1 LNKGKDNI
9 LLLGGKRREVMKIY
23 NEYEKVINLIIFFIV
38 LLAVTLSIKIYFQPF
53 FIILI
58 MLLLTTPIYKLGLK
72 LKINNKMSAVI
83 SIGLVNFILGFII
96 FYFGNNLVIVFRKLY
111 IGNTETVN
119 TFLNNIK
126 VLLNFDLSKVIETL
140 SKFISTPMIA
150 QGASMTGGSLIGY
163 FIGNVATYF
172 LLVDKE
178 KVLDLLSNLFSDK
191 IIKNISIKKKNLKEV
206 FLIEILIVIVSTI
219 IMAIGF
225 KILGVKNSL
234 FLGIICGTL
243 DILPY
248 VGTIIV
254 FIPIIIY
261 NIIMKR
267 YLIVIGFVA
276 LYLLVLINKEILE
289 AKFLSSK
296 LDIHPLVVMLSI
308 YIGVKIFGFI
318 GIIAGP
324 IYCIIAKDII
334 YTNKK

>member
-1 LNKGKDNI
+1 
-9 LLLGGKRREVMKIY
+9 MKIY
-23 NEYEKVINLIIFFIV
+23 NEYEKIINLIVLFIV
-38 LLAVTLSIKIYFQPF
+38 LVIITLSIKIYFQPF

-58 MLLLTTPIYKLGLK
+58 MLLFTTPIYKILVK
-72 LKINNKMSAVI
+72 FKINNKIAAVI
-83 SIGLVNFILGFII
+83 SIILINFLLGFTI
-96 FYFGNNLVIVFRKLY
+96 FYFGNNLIGIFHKLY
-111 IGNTETVN
+111 IGNIETVN
-119 TFLNNIK
+119 IFLNNIK
-126 VLLNFDLSKVIETL
+126 VLLNFDLNKGIETL
-140 SKFISTPMIA
+140 SKIISTPMIA
-150 QGASMTGGSLIGY
+150 EGASITGSSFIGY

-172 LLVDKE
+172 ILVDKD
-178 KVLDLLSNLFSDK
+178 KVLDLLSNLFSKK
-191 IIKNISIKKKNLKEV
+191 IIESIYMKKKNLKEV
-206 FLIEILIVIVSTI
+206 FLIEVLIVIVSTVI
-219 IMAIGF
+219 IVIGF

-234 FLGIICGTL
+234 FLGIICGML

-276 LYLLVLINKEILE
+276 LYLLVLINKQILE

-308 YIGVKIFGFI
+308 YIGVNIFGVI

-324 IYCIIAKDII
+324 IYSIIAKDII
-334 YTNKK
+334 YTNKKQSIQGNKALSKKNSNKN

>member
-1 LNKGKDNI
+1 
-9 LLLGGKRREVMKIY
+9 MKIY
-23 NEYEKVINLIIFFIV
+23 NEYEKIINLIVLFIV
-38 LLAVTLSIKIYFQPF
+38 LVIITLSIKIYFQPF

-58 MLLLTTPIYKLGLK
+58 MLLFTTPSYKILVK
-72 LKINNKMSAVI
+72 FKMNNKVAAVI
-83 SIGLVNFILGFII
+83 SIILINFLLGFTI
-96 FYFGNNLVIVFRKLY
+96 FYFGNNLIGIFHKLY
-111 IGNTETVN
+111 IGNIETVN
-119 TFLNNIK
+119 IFLNNIK
-126 VLLNFDLSKVIETL
+126 VLLNFDLNKGIETL
-140 SKFISTPMIA
+140 SKIISTPMIA
-150 QGASMTGGSLIGY
+150 EGASITGSSFIGY

-172 LLVDKE
+172 ILVDKD
-178 KVLDLLSNLFSDK
+178 KVLDLLSNVFSKK
-191 IIKNISIKKKNLKEV
+191 IIESIYIKKKNLKEV
-206 FLIEILIVIVSTI
+206 FLIEVLIVIVSTVI
-219 IMAIGF
+219 IVIGF

-234 FLGIICGTL
+234 FLGIICGML

-276 LYLLVLINKEILE
+276 LYLLVLINKQILE

-308 YIGVKIFGFI
+308 YIGVNIFGVI

-324 IYCIIAKDII
+324 IYSIIAKDII
-334 YTNKK
+334 YTNKKQSIQGNKALSKKNNNKN

>member
-1 LNKGKDNI
+1 
-9 LLLGGKRREVMKIY
+9 MKIY
-23 NEYEKVINLIIFFIV
+23 NEYEKIINLIILFLI
-38 LLAVTLSIKIYFQPF
+38 LLVITLSIKKYFQPF

-58 MLLLTTPIYKLGLK
+58 MLLFTTPIYKLGVK
-72 LKINNKMSAVI
+72 LKINNKFAAVI
-83 SIGLVNFILGFII
+83 SLVLINFILSFII
-96 FYFGNNLVIVFRKLY
+96 IYFGNSLVIMGQRLY
-111 IGNTETVN
+111 IDNIEIID
-119 TFLNNIK
+119 TFISNIK
-126 VLLNFDLSKVIETL
+126 ILLNFDLNKTL
-140 SKFISTPMIA
+140 TTLGKFISTPMIA
-150 QGASMTGGSLIGY
+150 QGASVTGGTLIGY

-178 KVLDLLSNLFSDK
+178 VLLDFLANLFSNN
-191 IIKNISIKKKNLKEV
+191 IIRNISIKKKNLKEV
-206 FLIEILIVIVSTI
+206 LLIEILIIGLSTVIMV
-219 IMAIGF
+219 IGF
-225 KILGVKNSL
+225 KLLGVKDSF
-234 FLGIICGTL
+234 FLGIICGVL

-276 LYLLVLINKEILE
+276 LYLLVLITKEVLE

-334 YTNKK
+334 YTNKE

>member
-1 LNKGKDNI
+1 
-9 LLLGGKRREVMKIY
+9 MKIY
-23 NEYEKVINLIIFFIV
+23 NEYEKIINLIILFLI
-38 LLAVTLSIKIYFQPF
+38 LLVITLSIKKYFQPF

-58 MLLLTTPIYKLGLK
+58 MLLFTTPIYKLGVK
-72 LKINNKMSAVI
+72 LKINNKFAAVI
-83 SIGLVNFILGFII
+83 SLVLINFILSFII
-96 FYFGNNLVIVFRKLY
+96 IYFGNSLVIMGQRLY
-111 IGNTETVN
+111 IDNIEIID
-119 TFLNNIK
+119 TFISNIK
-126 VLLNFDLSKVIETL
+126 ILLNFDLNKTL
-140 SKFISTPMIA
+140 TTLGKFISTPMIA
-150 QGASMTGGSLIGY
+150 QGASVTGGTLIGY

-178 KVLDLLSNLFSDK
+178 VLLDFLANLFSNN
-191 IIKNISIKKKNLKEV
+191 IIRNIAIKKKNLKEV
-206 FLIEILIVIVSTI
+206 LLIEILIIGLSTVIMV
-219 IMAIGF
+219 IGF
-225 KILGVKNSL
+225 KLLGVKDSF
-234 FLGIICGTL
+234 FLGIICGVL

-276 LYLLVLINKEILE
+276 LYLLVLITKEVLE

-334 YTNKK
+334 YTNKE

>member
-1 LNKGKDNI
+1 
-9 LLLGGKRREVMKIY
+9 MKIY
-23 NEYEKVINLIIFFIV
+23 NEYEKIINLIVLFIV
-38 LLAVTLSIKIYFQPF
+38 LVIITLSIKIYFQPF

-58 MLLLTTPIYKLGLK
+58 MLLFTTPSYKILVK
-72 LKINNKMSAVI
+72 FKINNKVAAVI
-83 SIGLVNFILGFII
+83 SIILINFLLGFTI
-96 FYFGNNLVIVFRKLY
+96 FYFGNNLIGIFHKLY
-111 IGNTETVN
+111 IGNIETVN
-119 TFLNNIK
+119 IFLNNIK
-126 VLLNFDLSKVIETL
+126 VLLNFDLNKGIETL
-140 SKFISTPMIA
+140 SKIISTPMIA
-150 QGASMTGGSLIGY
+150 EGASMTGSSFIGY

-172 LLVDKE
+172 ILVDKD
-178 KVLDLLSNLFSDK
+178 KVLDLLSNIFSKK
-191 IIKNISIKKKNLKEV
+191 IIESIYIKKKNLKEV
-206 FLIEILIVIVSTI
+206 FLIEVLIVIVSTVI
-219 IMAIGF
+219 IVIGF

-234 FLGIICGTL
+234 FLGIICGML

-276 LYLLVLINKEILE
+276 LYLLVLINKQILE

-308 YIGVKIFGFI
+308 YIGVNIFGVI

-324 IYCIIAKDII
+324 IYSIIAKDII
-334 YTNKK
+334 YTNKKQSIQGNKALSKKNSNKN

>member
-1 LNKGKDNI
+1 
-9 LLLGGKRREVMKIY
+9 MKIY
-23 NEYEKVINLIIFFIV
+23 NEYEKIINLIILFLI
-38 LLAVTLSIKIYFQPF
+38 LLVITLSIKKYFQPF

-58 MLLLTTPIYKLGLK
+58 MLLFTTPIYKLGVK
-72 LKINNKMSAVI
+72 LKINNKFAAVI
-83 SIGLVNFILGFII
+83 SLVLINFILSFII
-96 FYFGNNLVIVFRKLY
+96 IYFGNSLVIMGQRLY
-111 IGNTETVN
+111 IDNIEIID
-119 TFLNNIK
+119 TFISNIK
-126 VLLNFDLSKVIETL
+126 ILLNFDLNKTL
-140 SKFISTPMIA
+140 TTLGKFISTPMIA
-150 QGASMTGGSLIGY
+150 QGASVTGGTLIGY

-178 KVLDLLSNLFSDK
+178 VLLDFLANLFSNN
-191 IIKNISIKKKNLKEV
+191 IIRNIAIKKKNLKEV
-206 FLIEILIVIVSTI
+206 LLIEILIIGLSTVIMV
-219 IMAIGF
+219 IGF
-225 KILGVKNSL
+225 KLLGVKDSF
-234 FLGIICGTL
+234 FLGIICGVL

-248 VGTIIV
+248 IGTIIV

-276 LYLLVLINKEILE
+276 LYLLVLITKEVLE

-334 YTNKK
+334 YTNKE

>member
-1 LNKGKDNI
+1 
-9 LLLGGKRREVMKIY
+9 MKIY
-23 NEYEKVINLIIFFIV
+23 NEYEKIINLIVLFIV
-38 LLAVTLSIKIYFQPF
+38 LVIITLSIKIYFQPF

-58 MLLLTTPIYKLGLK
+58 MLLFTTPSYKILVK
-72 LKINNKMSAVI
+72 FKINNKVAAVI
-83 SIGLVNFILGFII
+83 SIILINFLLGFTI
-96 FYFGNNLVIVFRKLY
+96 FYFGNNLIGIFHKLY
-111 IGNTETVN
+111 IGNIETVN
-119 TFLNNIK
+119 IFLNNIK
-126 VLLNFDLSKVIETL
+126 VLLNFDLNKGIETL
-140 SKFISTPMIA
+140 SKIISTPMIA
-150 QGASMTGGSLIGY
+150 EGASITGSSFIGY

-172 LLVDKE
+172 ILVDKD
-178 KVLDLLSNLFSDK
+178 KVLELLSNVFSK
-191 IIKNISIKKKNLKEV
+191 KTIESIYIKKKNLKEV
-206 FLIEILIVIVSTI
+206 FLIEVLIVIVSTVI
-219 IMAIGF
+219 IVIGF

-234 FLGIICGTL
+234 FLGIICGML

-276 LYLLVLINKEILE
+276 LYLLVLINKQILE

-308 YIGVKIFGFI
+308 YIGVNIFGVI

-324 IYCIIAKDII
+324 IYSIIAKDII
-334 YTNKK
+334 YTNKKQSIQGNKALSKKNNNKN